1 MPAIWLTWE
10 VQRRNRSLAKAV
22 GATLHEMLYS
32 GNAVARY
39 CVLMLRT
46 FRVVRRARPAV
57 IYYQNPSLILSTLLA
72 TLKFLRLTR
81 ARLIGDFHN
90 AGVNPPVA
98 RFLVPWIVRHSD
110 LIIVS
115 NRNLEPEIVALGG
128 RCLSLPDP
136 IPNLEGAHLEGA
148 HLEVGPGAASNA
160 EPFEV
165 FFICS
170 WASDEPIVEVLRAA
184 EIIAARRPDMVMSI
198 TGRPKLAKVGWT
210 DPVPGNVRLTGFLAE
225 PEFERRLLAAAV
237 VLDLT
242 TRADCM
248 VCGAYEA
255 VSAEVPMVLS
265 DNQPTRDYFRKGALF
280 TDNTAASIADELIRA
295 RERHAQLRAE
305 VISLKSELLAEEQ
318 VALQRLLEFSRQ

>member
-1 MPAIWLTWE
+1 
-10 VQRRNRSLAKAV
+10 
-22 GATLHEMLYS
+22 
-32 GNAVARY
+32 
-39 CVLMLRT
+39 
-46 FRVVRRARPAV
+46 
-57 IYYQNPSLILSTLLA
+57 
-72 TLKFLRLTR
+72 LKFLHLTR
-81 ARLIGDFHN
+81 ASLIGDFHN
-90 AGVNPPVA
+90 AGVHPPVA
-98 RFLVPWIVRHSD
+98 RFLVPWIVRNSD

-115 NRNLEPEIVALGG
+115 NRNLEPEIAALGG

-136 IPNLEGAHLEGA
+136 IPHFESPRLEGSP
-148 HLEVGPGAASNA
+148 VAAVNT

-295 RERHAQLRAE
+295 RERHVQLRTD
-305 VISLKSELLAEEQ
+305 VVNLKTELLAEEQ
-318 VALQRLLEFSRQ
+318 INLRRLRDLSR